1 MCKILTKKV
10 ITLLLALFLITEL
23 QGCSY
28 SVPVISGVS
37 IATIGYISDK
47 SPKKDSSTTL
57 QTEASVDSAQIIA
70 KNDSL
75 EQKKEAQAKKAS
87 TGKVVFGV
95 TMGIVALIL
104 PLFLLATLFQ
114 ASPGLGD

>member
-10 ITLLLALFLITEL
+10 ITLLLALFLITGL

-28 SVPVISGVS
+28 FAPAIFGVS

-57 QTEASVDSAQIIA
+57 QTEASVDSAQMIA
-70 KNDSL
+70 KKDSL
-75 EQKKEAQAKKAS
+75 KQNKESQSEKS

-95 TMGIVALIL
+95 TMGIVALML

>member
-1 MCKILTKKV
+1 MCKILTKKA
-10 ITLLLALFLITEL
+10 IPLLLALFLITGL

-28 SVPVISGVS
+28 FAPAIFGVS

-75 EQKKEAQAKKAS
+75 EQKKESQNEKTS
-87 TGKVVFGV
+87 TGKTVFGV
-95 TMGIVALIL
+95 TMGIVAVVL

>member
-1 MCKILTKKV
+1 M
-10 ITLLLALFLITEL
+10 ITLLLALFLITGL

-28 SVPVISGVS
+28 SVPIISGVS
-37 IATIGYISDK
+37 IATIGYIYGENL
-47 SPKKDSSTTL
+47 KKDSSTTL

-75 EQKKEAQAKKAS
+75 EQKKESQNEKTS
-87 TGKVVFGV
+87 TGKAVLSV
-95 TMGIVALIL
+95 TMGIVAVAL